1 MKSDAVS
8 LSGINAWQLEAQFRW
23 SDNVVA
29 TCEVN
34 SGNSDLVLGKYL
46 VCHLLSQ
53 AALSSHC
60 FVLYMD

>member
-34 SGNSDLVLGKYL
+34 SGNLVLDKYL

-60 FVLYMD
+60 FVLHMD